1 MRQCGNLIKKY
12 LNFEQNKSHF
22 SNYFKFDSSKK
33 LIQKLKKFIFG
44 EKNMKTGEIDFFRQN
59 SDPLSLKFDEN
70 GPSGLAQ
77 M

>member
-1 MRQCGNLIKKY
+1 
-12 LNFEQNKSHF
+12 
-22 SNYFKFDSSKK
+22 
-33 LIQKLKKFIFG
+33 
-44 EKNMKTGEIDFFRQN
+44 MKTGEIDFFRQN